1 MPTGRSR
8 TLTRRGFLAAGGA
21 LAMSAVV
28 GASQT
33 PVPVPTIPRMRVAV
47 SRLPDAMDPAT
58 SISLEHLWID
68 TLCLDSPNR
77 WNAAG
82 DILMSIASRQS
93 VPGNEEQFELVV
105 RPGTMFFDGS
115 PLRADDLRYTI
126 ERIRNAPGQ
135 DGHAWRVE
143 HIRRIET
150 VDPQTVRIELDRPD
164 ASLPA
169 SLSHQAF
176 GVIRAGTNLPD
187 IRGGTGPFSL
197 RGRDDDR
204 ILYER
209 NPHFWQIGRPRIET
223 LQIQQIADDTR
234 RTTAIATGEIDLLPN
249 VPLLD
254 IPMLLDEPTV
264 YLVGGPSN
272 RVCYLQMN
280 LASGEL
286 VDARVRRLISS
297 AIDRPRLVDVA
308 TAGQATPTGLL
319 FPADSW
325 AHGDIED
332 VVPLS
337 PETIREE
344 LRALGIPPD
353 LRLRL
358 LTDNADATLA
368 NTAVVL
374 QEQLA
379 SCGIALSVEL
389 LQDEELETAIRLR
402 EFDLLAGY
410 APPWRDPQE
419 LVRPLLASDGNRN
432 RSGYVNEDVDIL
444 MRGAILHD
452 DRAFRNELY
461 TRIEQRVQADVPV
474 IVLFHPHYY
483 DAVTTNM
490 AGYGML
496 PPVTSRGLLTV
507 QPATAARAAAGA

>member
-1 MPTGRSR
+1 
-8 TLTRRGFLAAGGA
+8 
-21 LAMSAVV
+21 
-28 GASQT
+28 
-33 PVPVPTIPRMRVAV
+33 MRVAV
-47 SRLPDAMDPAT
+47 SRLPDSMDPAR
-58 SISLEHLWID
+58 SMSLEHLWID

-82 DILMSIASRQS
+82 DILMSIAARQS
-93 VPGNEEQFELVV
+93 TFGHDDHFELVV
-105 RPGTMFFDGS
+105 RPGAMFFDGS
-115 PLRADDLRYTI
+115 PLGADDLRYTI

-143 HIRRIET
+143 HIRRTET

-169 SLSHQAF
+169 SFAHQAF
-176 GVIRAGTNLPD
+176 GVIRAGTNPPD
-187 IRGGTGPFSL
+187 IRGGTGPFML

-209 NPHFWQIGRPRIET
+209 NLHFWQIGRPRIET
-223 LQIQQIADDTR
+223 LQIQEINDDTR
-234 RTTAIATGEIDLLPN
+234 RTTAIATGEIDMLPN

-280 LASGEL
+280 LASHDL
-286 VDARVRRLISS
+286 ADARVRRLISS
-297 AIDRPRLVDVA
+297 AIDRRRLVDVA

-325 AHGDIED
+325 AHGDVDD
-332 VVPLS
+332 VVPLP

-344 LRALGIPPD
+344 LRALGIPTD

-389 LQDEELETAIRLR
+389 LQDDELAEAIRLR
-402 EFDLLAGY
+402 DFDLLAGY
-410 APPWRDPQE
+410 APPWRDPHE
-419 LVRPLLASDGNRN
+419 LVRPMLTPDGTRN
-432 RSGYVNEDVDIL
+432 RSGYVNEDMDIL
-444 MRGAILHD
+444 VRGAILHD
-452 DRAFRNELY
+452 DRAFRRGLY
-461 TRIEQRVQADVPV
+461 ARIEERVLEDAPV
-474 IVLFHPHYY
+474 IVLFHPHYF
-483 DAVTTNM
+483 DAVTTSM

-496 PPVTSRGLLTV
+496 PPVTSRGLLSV
-507 QPATAARAAAGA
+507 QPTAVARAAVRAVAGA